1 MGDTGI
7 GRATVAALLGVCVA
21 VAGPYALAGVVVTWQ
36 RIVMLSLLLACVALL
51 VATVVLS
58 MVAEMCA
65 RSSAP
70 AAGRVLS
77 LADTFVIS
85 SAGMMLVTCVF
96 SFVLAV
102 IRMA

>member
-7 GRATVAALLGVCVA
+7 GRAAVAALLGVCVA

-77 LADTFVIS
+77 LADAFVIS
-85 SAGMMLVTCVF
+85 SAGMLLVTCVF
-96 SFVLAV
+96 SFALAV

>member
-7 GRATVAALLGVCVA
+7 GRAAVAALLGVCVA

-36 RIVMLSLLLACVALL
+36 RVVMLSLLLACVALL

-77 LADTFVIS
+77 LADAFVIS
-85 SAGMMLVTCVF
+85 SAGMLLVTCVF

>member
-7 GRATVAALLGVCVA
+7 GRAAVAALLGVCVA

-51 VATVVLS
+51 VVTVVLS
-58 MVAEMCA
+58 MVAEMCT

-70 AAGRVLS
+70 AADRVLS
-77 LADTFVIS
+77 LADAFVIS

>member
-7 GRATVAALLGVCVA
+7 GRAAVAALLGMCVA

-51 VATVVLS
+51 VATIVLS

-70 AAGRVLS
+70 AADRVLS
-77 LADTFVIS
+77 LADAFVIS
-85 SAGMMLVTCVF
+85 SAGVMLVTCVF

>member
-7 GRATVAALLGVCVA
+7 GRAAVAALLGVCVA

-65 RSSAP
+65 RFSAP

-77 LADTFVIS
+77 LADAFVIS
-85 SAGMMLVTCVF
+85 SAGLLLVTCVF

>member
-7 GRATVAALLGVCVA
+7 GRAAVAALLGVCVA

-70 AAGRVLS
+70 AAGRVFS
-77 LADTFVIS
+77 LADAFVIS
-85 SAGMMLVTCVF
+85 SAGMVLVTCVF

>member
-7 GRATVAALLGVCVA
+7 GRAAVAALLGVCVA
-21 VAGPYALAGVVVTWQ
+21 VAGPYALAGAVVTWQ

-77 LADTFVIS
+77 LADAFVIS
-85 SAGMMLVTCVF
+85 SAGMLLVTCVF

>member
-7 GRATVAALLGVCVA
+7 GRAVVAALLGVCVA

-77 LADTFVIS
+77 LADAFVIS
-85 SAGMMLVTCVF
+85 SAGMLLVTCVF

>member
-7 GRATVAALLGVCVA
+7 GRAAVAALLGVCVA

-77 LADTFVIS
+77 LADAFVIS
-85 SAGMMLVTCVF
+85 SAGMLLVTCVF

-102 IRMA
+102 IHMA

>member
-7 GRATVAALLGVCVA
+7 GRAAVAALLGVCVA

-58 MVAEMCA
+58 MAAEMCA
-65 RSSAP
+65 RSGS
-70 AAGRVLS
+70 GRSERVLAI
-77 LADTFVIS
+77 ADAFVIS
-85 SAGMMLVTCVF
+85 SAGMLLVTCVF

>member
-7 GRATVAALLGVCVA
+7 GRAAVAALLGVCVA
-21 VAGPYALAGVVVTWQ
+21 VAGPYALVGVVVAWQ

-77 LADTFVIS
+77 LADAFVIS
-85 SAGMMLVTCVF
+85 SAGMLLVTCVF

>member
-7 GRATVAALLGVCVA
+7 GRAAVAALLGVCVA
-21 VAGPYALAGVVVTWQ
+21 VAGPYALAGVVTWQ

-65 RSSAP
+65 RSGS
-70 AAGRVLS
+70 GRSERVLAI
-77 LADTFVIS
+77 ADAFVIS
-85 SAGMMLVTCVF
+85 SAGMLLVTCVF

>member
-7 GRATVAALLGVCVA
+7 GRAAVAALLGVCVA

-77 LADTFVIS
+77 LADAFVIF
-85 SAGMMLVTCVF
+85 SAGMLLVTCVF

>member
-7 GRATVAALLGVCVA
+7 GRAAVAALLGVCVA

-36 RIVMLSLLLACVALL
+36 CIVMLSLLLACVALL

-77 LADTFVIS
+77 LADAFVIS
-85 SAGMMLVTCVF
+85 SAGMLLVTCVF

>member
-7 GRATVAALLGVCVA
+7 GRAAVAALLGVCVA
-21 VAGPYALAGVVVTWQ
+21 VAGPYALAGVVVAWQ

-51 VATVVLS
+51 VATIVLS

-70 AAGRVLS
+70 AADRVLS
-77 LADTFVIS
+77 LADAFVIS

>member
-7 GRATVAALLGVCVA
+7 GRAAVAALLGVCVA
-21 VAGPYALAGVVVTWQ
+21 VAGPYALTGVVVTWQ

-77 LADTFVIS
+77 LADAFVIS
-85 SAGMMLVTCVF
+85 SAGMLLVTCVF